1 MKTKNGILVILLMIT
16 VGISLYIG
24 SRAGALEGA
33 DAIAEEVIMEIAPG
47 YEPWFENIWEPPSG
61 EIESALFAIQS
72 AAGGI
77 FIGYFLGSKK
87 IAKRYS
93 GHIKDQ

>member
-1 MKTKNGILVILLMIT
+1 MKVKNGMLVIMLMAT
-16 VGISLYIG
+16 VGISLYFG

-33 DAIAEEVIMEIAPG
+33 DAIAEEVIMEIAPE
-47 YEPWFENIWEPPSG
+47 YEPWFDTIWEPPSG
-61 EIESALFAIQS
+61 EIESALFAVQA

-77 FIGYFLGSKK
+77 FIGYFIGSKK

-93 GHIKDQ
+93 GHIKGQ